1 MYLVDTSV
9 WIGFLRGRDTL
20 KVRALEELLSGD
32 EVVGVTPTI
41 IQELLQ
47 GADSPAR
54 FEELRE
60 YLSELA
66 CFLPREPVESHV
78 RAARLYQSCRRAGR
92 TPRSSN
98 DCLIA
103 QVAIEH
109 SLYLLHDDRDFDSI
123 AATSAELMLCAV
135 Q

>member
-9 WIGFLRGRDTL
+9 WVDFLRGRSTPQVGVL
-20 KVRALEELLSGD
+20 EVLLAGEEL
-32 EVVGVTPTI
+32 VGVTPTI

-47 GADSPAR
+47 GADSPGR
-54 FEELRE
+54 FEELRG
-60 YLSELA
+60 YLADLA
-66 CFLPREPVESHV
+66 CYLPREPVESHV
-78 RAARLYQSCRRAGR
+78 QAARLYQACRRAGR

-109 SLYLLHDDRDFDSI
+109 SLVLLHDDRDFDVI
-123 AATSAELMLCAV
+123 AETSGSLALYRA

>member
-9 WIGFLRGRDTL
+9 WVDFLRGRNTPQ
-20 KVRALEELLSGD
+20 VGVLEVLLAGE

-47 GADSPAR
+47 GTDSPDR
-54 FEELRE
+54 FEELRG
-60 YLSELA
+60 YLADLA
-66 CFLPREPVESHV
+66 CYLPRDPVESHI
-78 RAARLYQSCRRAGR
+78 RAARLYQGCRRAGR

-103 QVAIEH
+103 QAAIEH
-109 SLYLLHDDRDFDSI
+109 SLVLLHDDRDFDVI
-123 AATSAELMLCAV
+123 AGTSDSLSLYRV